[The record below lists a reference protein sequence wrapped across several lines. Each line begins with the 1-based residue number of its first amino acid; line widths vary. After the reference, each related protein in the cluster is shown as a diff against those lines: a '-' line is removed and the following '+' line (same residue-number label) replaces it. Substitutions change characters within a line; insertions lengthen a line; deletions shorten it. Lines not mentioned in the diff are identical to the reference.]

1 MYTLD
6 IESARKADTTGASI
20 KEPGKYV
27 GEITQ
32 AKEIKSARTGT
43 KGIEFSF
50 KSQSGQKANIS
61 IYTLSA
67 SGEKYQGYE
76 ALMAIMTCMGLRSIK
91 PVLGKATK
99 YDYDTK
105 KEVQE
110 ECQIFPELC
119 KPIGV
124 LLETEDYQK
133 QDGGAGTRMVLKN
146 VFQAS
151 TELTASEILD
161 RKTKPEQLEKMVAS
175 LRHRPLKGA
184 KPMPARQH
192 DSGADDRPFSNDDGD
207 DIPFATSSAYY
218 DMTTSK
224 ARKLARYDY

>member
-20 KEPGKYV
+20 KELGKYV

-32 AKEIKSARTGT
+32 AKEIKSAKTGT

-67 SGEKYQGYE
+67 GGEKYQGYE
-76 ALMAIMTCMGLRSIK
+76 ALMAIMTCMGLRTIK

-105 KEVQE
+105 KEVQ
-110 ECQIFPELC
+110 
-119 KPIGV
+119 
-124 LLETEDYQK
+124 DYYANQ
-133 QDGGAGTRMVLKN
+133 G
-146 VFQAS
+146 
-151 TELTASEILD
+151 TELLMSTPEEFRKFQLREIERWKGMAKDIDL
-161 RKTKPEQLEKMVAS
+161 QLM
-175 LRHRPLKGA
+175 
-184 KPMPARQH
+184 
-192 DSGADDRPFSNDDGD
+192 
-207 DIPFATSSAYY
+207 
-218 DMTTSK
+218 
-224 ARKLARYDY
+224 